1 MSSPNPPDLT
11 DREREILAHI
21 VDGLTN
27 KEISAKLGTTLKNVE
42 YHLTRLFQKFGVNNR
57 TQLAT
62 IVVQSTGAPANGNE
76 NAADKSLLLAEQ
88 ALDQAKSH
96 IQTARGQ
103 LSNGAKATTM
113 TLFSIGAFALLWL
126 AVPGARNK
134 ETPAASSLPTAQPA
148 SAVPAVSPK
157 PKVIESTPDSSIDGA
172 QPIFDQELGVFGPD
186 ESPKTWTIGIP
197 ANAKRVEATIIN
209 LDETQTKEIGL
220 NVMYAGVLQING
232 KDALRFLRKAKR
244 GAYMVRNAIDQSEF
258 LADETVVNQ
267 WLDVTSL
274 IERGSKNSIT
284 YQHYTRLPAG
294 VRLRYFE

>member
-21 VDGLTN
+21 VGGLTN
-27 KEISAKLGTTLKNVE
+27 KEISARLGTTLKNVE

-62 IVVQSTGAPANGNE
+62 IVVQAPANGNE

-88 ALDQAKSH
+88 ALDQAKNH

-103 LSNGAKATTM
+103 LLSGAKATTM
-113 TLFSIGAFALLWL
+113 TLGSIGVFAVLWMV
-126 AVPGARNK
+126 APGARSK
-134 ETPAASSLPTAQPA
+134 ETPLTTAPA
-148 SAVPAVSPK
+148 SVAPAIAPK
-157 PKVIESTPDSSIDGA
+157 PQPIESTPEPSVDDVP
-172 QPIFDQELGVFGPD
+172 PIFDQELGVFGPD
-186 ESPKTWTIGIP
+186 ESPKTWWIDIP
-197 ANAKRVEATIIN
+197 ANAKRVEATIVNI
-209 LDETQTKEIGL
+209 DDTRTKEIGL

-232 KDALRFLRKAKR
+232 KDALRFLRKGKR

-274 IERGSKNSIT
+274 VERGAKNSVT

-294 VRLRYFE
+294 VRIRYFE